1 MCLAT
6 EMSEMIVPRKGIVAL
21 WLIGMVAVAT
31 LSACAAFSA
40 WLRSHTYPP
49 GFTYIT
55 EEQLRSTMWQL
66 AKDIRQLDRTVR
78 EPEEIDEQRRAA
90 LVKLLASMEQA
101 TAKLS
106 REGFR
111 SNHPLIDAH
120 LPSFRRDIAL
130 ARKGVEGV
138 PPNYTLVALL
148 PGACIYCHGS
158 SD

>member
-1 MCLAT
+1 
-6 EMSEMIVPRKGIVAL
+6 MIVPKKSIIGL
-21 WLIGMVAVAT
+21 WLLGMTAVAT
-31 LSACAAFSA
+31 LSACADFSA
-40 WLRSHTYPP
+40 RLRRYTYPP

-66 AKDIRQLDRTVR
+66 AKDIRQLERTVR
-78 EPEEIDEQRRAA
+78 EPGQINDQRPAEI
-90 LVKLLASMEQA
+90 VKLLASMEDA

-120 LPSFRRDIAL
+120 LPSFRRDISL

-138 PPNYTLVALL
+138 PPNYTLVGLL